1 MKRQTIS
8 LLTTLLLTFSTQ
20 ASIKPLNQKYLKDNI
35 EQTCQEPYEYNIQ
48 LIHFEPEKQ
57 KVTFLDCPTNGWNF
71 YMERTN
77 TGPKIGYTI
86 PPITQTRLIIEYLKQ
101 NQKTVI
107 KENYPADNWKLK
119 IRDTNNDKIPNNFE
133 LIAPNEKII
142 ELIKEYSEMVE
153 QITTS
158 N

>member
-86 PPITQTRLIIEYLKQ
+86 PPITQTRLIIEYKKQ
-101 NQKTVI
+101 
-107 KENYPADNWKLK
+107 
-119 IRDTNNDKIPNNFE
+119 
-133 LIAPNEKII
+133 
-142 ELIKEYSEMVE
+142 
-153 QITTS
+153 
-158 N
+158 

>member
-1 MKRQTIS
+1 
-8 LLTTLLLTFSTQ
+8 
-20 ASIKPLNQKYLKDNI
+20 
-35 EQTCQEPYEYNIQ
+35 
-48 LIHFEPEKQ
+48 
-57 KVTFLDCPTNGWNF
+57 
-71 YMERTN
+71 
-77 TGPKIGYTI
+77 
-86 PPITQTRLIIEYLKQ
+86 
-101 NQKTVI
+101 VI